1 MYRLHIDI
9 PLDCDLE
16 TAKKIGMDAVN
27 AIIRDR
33 ENSTQ
38 SSVFLVDELP
48 DHAIIL
54 ESESNTHKIEQL
66 NYRLGNDED
75 RQKSNYYIMDSR
87 GHVTHKKCVVTFG
100 RDEVSQPR
108 TV

>member
-16 TAKKIGMDAVN
+16 SAKQIGLAVV
-27 AIIRDR
+27 
-33 ENSTQ
+33 NS
-38 SSVFLVDELP
+38 
-48 DHAIIL
+48 IL
-54 ESESNTHKIEQL
+54 ADQAHSHSEKVIPSLAPITTDDTIDPESPTYKVTQL

-87 GHVTHKKCVVTFG
+87 GHVTHKKCVIDFSSDGVL
-100 RDEVSQPR
+100 QPR